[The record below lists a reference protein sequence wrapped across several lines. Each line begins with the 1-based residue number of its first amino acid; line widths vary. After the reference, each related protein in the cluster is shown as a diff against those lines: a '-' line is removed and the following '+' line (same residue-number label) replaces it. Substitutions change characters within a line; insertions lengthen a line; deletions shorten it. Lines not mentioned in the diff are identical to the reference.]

1 MTESVSRADRSSPS
15 VPLCGCFLVV
25 PNCPGKLGPA
35 AHAKLAEDLAQVI
48 LDGAGADEQP
58 GSDLPVGQMLGDQ
71 PRDLLLL
78 GGEHLRG
85 FGATRA
91 GPLASGAQVAPGPAR
106 ERLHAHRVEHGEG
119 GAKLVPGVAAA
130 ALAAQPLAVE
140 EVGAGELGTVPGTTE
155 PVDPLAIMLLSG
167 FVPAQQ
173 GAGARLDP
181 QPQVGSAGPGLFGEQ
196 IQGVAGDARVAGA
209 CGGLDQLGQRP

>member
-1 MTESVSRADRSSPS
+1 MTESVSRAGRSSPS
-15 VPLCGCFLVV
+15 VLLREASFVV
-25 PNCPGKLGPA
+25 PERPCELGPIA
-35 AHAKLAEDLAQVI
+35 DVKLAEDLAQVV

-85 FGATRA
+85 FGAARA
-91 GPLASGAQVAPGPAR
+91 GPLAGGAQLGPGPAR

-130 ALAAQPLAVE
+130 ALAAQPLAVQ
-140 EVGAGELGTVPGTTE
+140 EVGAGEVGTGPGTTE
-155 PVDPLAIMLLSG
+155 PVDPLAIMPLGG
-167 FVPAQQ
+167 FVLCQQ
-173 GAGARLDP
+173 GAGARRDP
-181 QPQVGSAGPGLFGEQ
+181 
-196 IQGVAGDARVAGA
+196 
-209 CGGLDQLGQRP
+209 